1 MSDQSI
7 DQAIIA
13 QGLGKEY
20 ILGGAEQHHDTFR
33 DLLRGMLTAPFRKFK
48 KLSGNTDENLFWALK
63 DIDFQIPVGQIT
75 GVIGRNGAGKST
87 LLKILSRITTPTTGQ
102 VEIRGRVASL
112 LEVGS
117 GFHPELTGRENIYMN
132 ASILGMNRKEV
143 HKKLDDIVQFAEV
156 ERFLDTPVKRYS
168 SGMYV
173 RLAFSVA
180 AHVDPDV
187 LLVDEVLAVG
197 DAKFQQR
204 CIGKLSEVG
213 QQGRTVLFVSHNMGL
228 IQELCS
234 HALYLEDGVIKDY
247 GLTADVIPSYLN
259 DGVEQKSQWLAS
271 DNSGTLRR
279 VRLLDQQGELL
290 YSASYTSTIFAEI
303 GFEALRRDQDYM
315 VTLRITN
322 ELGYDIL
329 SSWDSDTTVRSTQ
342 QGKQYIARCELP
354 TGLLRPGRYFLTA
367 RVRNSE
373 HGYLQNVE
381 EKSVEFEITNV
392 NFAKNPQRLGLVM
405 PDLQWEFS
413 QLADGSLNV
422 EDKTG

>member
-1 MSDQSI
+1 MNDHSHG
-7 DQAIIA
+7 QAIIA
-13 QGLGKEY
+13 QGIGKEY

-33 DLLRGMLTAPFRKFK
+33 DLLRSMLTAPFQKFK
-48 KLSGNTDENLFWALK
+48 KLSGNTDEDLFWALK
-63 DIDFQIPVGQIT
+63 DIDFEIPVGQVT

-132 ASILGMNRKEV
+132 ASILGMNRNEV

-234 HALYLEDGVIKDY
+234 HALYL
-247 GLTADVIPSYLN
+247 
-259 DGVEQKSQWLAS
+259 
-271 DNSGTLRR
+271 
-279 VRLLDQQGELL
+279 
-290 YSASYTSTIFAEI
+290 
-303 GFEALRRDQDYM
+303 
-315 VTLRITN
+315 
-322 ELGYDIL
+322 
-329 SSWDSDTTVRSTQ
+329 
-342 QGKQYIARCELP
+342 
-354 TGLLRPGRYFLTA
+354 
-367 RVRNSE
+367 
-373 HGYLQNVE
+373 
-381 EKSVEFEITNV
+381 
-392 NFAKNPQRLGLVM
+392 
-405 PDLQWEFS
+405 
-413 QLADGSLNV
+413 
-422 EDKTG
+422 KTE